1 MWRPRVDLSPI
12 LDIRAHGK
20 ARGARW
26 RRGHF
31 RLPFK
36 NQDRKLQKT
45 TCRIWCTA
53 HGKPWSTCTW
63 ETMRCMRAGDQR
75 EHLFPEILAP
85 RVNTLHM
92 ENHCRKYFLF
102 YSFKFEQKENYI
114 VTYLMFVILF
124 LAVELHTMF
133 WITHCK
139 IQEYVKFDRS
149 KTTHNW
155 SKFMVKCLLFT
166 FEYSASYHPIIIN
179 QCCIKDSAQY
189 FLF

>member
-1 MWRPRVDLSPI
+1 MWIKVLSPAQVKSQVACWLLRSSAIQICIQKFKTGTYGTTMWRPRVDLSPI

-26 RRGHF
+26 RREHF

-53 HGKPWSTCTW
+53 HGKSWSTCTW

-92 ENHCRKYFLF
+92 ENHCRKYFLLLLIQVRTNRIIHSNIPDVCN
-102 YSFKFEQKENYI
+102 SFFSGRITYNVLNYA
-114 VTYLMFVILF
+114 L
-124 LAVELHTMF
+124 
-133 WITHCK
+133 
-139 IQEYVKFDRS
+139 
-149 KTTHNW
+149 
-155 SKFMVKCLLFT
+155 
-166 FEYSASYHPIIIN
+166 
-179 QCCIKDSAQY
+179 
-189 FLF
+189 